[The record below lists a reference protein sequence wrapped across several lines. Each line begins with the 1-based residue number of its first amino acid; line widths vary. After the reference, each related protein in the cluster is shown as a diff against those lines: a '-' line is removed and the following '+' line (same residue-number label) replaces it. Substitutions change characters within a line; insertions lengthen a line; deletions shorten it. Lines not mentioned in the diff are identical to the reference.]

1 MKKRILEKQM
11 TKEMMI
17 DFQRTVSHK
26 STCILRH
33 TQIIPTHMYKGQ
45 EAVANADHL
54 DGLKTMKQIERGDV
68 TGAVDASK

>member
-17 DFQRTVSHK
+17 GFQRTVSHK
-26 STCILRH
+26 S
-33 TQIIPTHMYKGQ
+33 THMYKGQ
-45 EAVANADHL
+45 EAVANADHS

-68 TGAVDASK
+68 TGAVDASKKC